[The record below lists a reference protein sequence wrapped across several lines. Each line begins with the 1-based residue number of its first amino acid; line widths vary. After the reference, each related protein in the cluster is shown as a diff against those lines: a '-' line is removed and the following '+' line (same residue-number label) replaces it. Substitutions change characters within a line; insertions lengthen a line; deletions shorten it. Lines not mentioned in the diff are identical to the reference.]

1 MEESMDIKTLYKV
14 ISGSSAEIE
23 KILNLFSQDGW
34 RPVTMSCLGQPTV
47 LTVILENKIMEE
59 ATLSLPSTLGERAP
73 RDGAL
78 EDIQ

>member
-1 MEESMDIKTLYKV
+1 MDIKTLYKV

-23 KILNLFSQDGW
+23 KLLNVLSQDGW
-34 RPVTMSCLGQPTV
+34 RPVAMSCFGQPAV

-59 ATLSLPSTLGERAP
+59 AKLNLPSTLGERAP

-78 EDIQ
+78 EEIQ